1 MDFALIVLAA
11 GEGTRMRSDL
21 PKPLHPLGGAP
32 LLHHAMRAGAALA
45 PARTVVVT
53 GHGAAAVAGAARAL
67 DPAAATPEQAER
79 RGTAHA
85 VLQAAPALE
94 GFDGDVVVLYAD
106 TPLILPST
114 LQRMAER
121 RGRGA
126 DLVVLGF
133 EAADPGRY
141 GRLIVSPEGSGD
153 GPGDRLERIAE
164 WKDATPEERAVTLC
178 NSGVMMAD
186 AALMMDLAREV
197 GCDNAAG
204 EYYLTDIVRLAAAR
218 GLDSAVVRCPE
229 AETAGVNSRAELA
242 AAEAAFQ
249 ARARAAA
256 LEAGTTMTAPET
268 VFLSWDTSL
277 ARDVTI
283 EPHVVIGPGVTVE
296 AGAAIRAFSHLEGC
310 HVGPGCT
317 IGPHA
322 RLRPGTRLAPKVRVG
337 NFVEVKNAG
346 IGAGAKIPHLT
357 YVGDA
362 EVGARANLGAGTV
375 TCNYD
380 GVFKHRTVIGEDA
393 FVGSSTML
401 VAPVTIGAGAVTGSG
416 SVVTMDVPAGDL
428 AIGRGRQV
436 NKPGLGARTMARLRA
451 LKDGR

>member
-11 GEGTRMRSDL
+11 GEGTRMRSNL
-21 PKPLHPLGGAP
+21 PKPLHRVGGAP
-32 LLHHAMRAGAALA
+32 MLHHAMRAGAALE

-53 GHGAAAVAGAARAL
+53 GHGAAAVAEAARAR
-67 DPAAATPEQAER
+67 DPAAATPTQAER
-79 RGTAHA
+79 LGTAHA
-85 VLQAAPALE
+85 VLQAVPALE
-94 GFDGDVVVLYAD
+94 GLEGDAVVLYAD
-106 TPLILPST
+106 TPLILPET
-114 LQRMAER
+114 LERMAAAR
-121 RGRGA
+121 AAGA

-141 GRLIVSPEGSGD
+141 GRLIASE
-153 GPGDRLERIAE
+153 GDRLERIAE
-164 WKDATPEERAVTLC
+164 WKDAGPEERAVTLC

-186 AALMMDLAREV
+186 AALMMALAGEV
-197 GCDNAAG
+197 GCENAAG

-218 GLDSAVVRCPE
+218 GLASCVVRCPE

-249 ARARAAA
+249 ARARARA
-256 LEAGTTMTAPET
+256 LEAGVTMTAPET
-268 VFLSWDTSL
+268 VFLSWDTAL
-277 ARDVTI
+277 APDVVI
-283 EPHVVIGPGVTVE
+283 EPHVVIGPGVRVE
-296 AGAAIRAFSHLEGC
+296 AGATIRAFSHLEGC

-317 IGPHA
+317 VGPYA
-322 RLRPGTRLAPKVRVG
+322 RLRPGARLARDARIG
-337 NFVEVKNAG
+337 NFVEVKNAELG
-346 IGAGAKIPHLT
+346 EGAKVPHLS

-380 GVFKHRTVIGEDA
+380 GVSKHRTVIGTGA

-401 VAPVTIGAGAVTGSG
+401 VAPVRVGAGAVTGSG
-416 SVVTMDVPAGDL
+416 SVVTEDVPDGAL

-436 NKPGLGARTMARLRA
+436 NKPGLGARMMARLRETRGA
-451 LKDGR
+451 